1 MYFLVFLSILQF
13 SGYLVLFQISSIGV
27 KVEVNNQFSF
37 PDWKQQRTFLD
48 PVPSHKH
55 FKFFSTVL
63 KFLLALKEAIKR
75 TENIREEKV
84 LLQEKYFYCF
94 IKQLFICLCHIFVTQ
109 FFDSKKF
116 LFSEFLF

>member
-84 LLQEKYFYCF
+84 LFAGEIFLLFYKSVVYMFMSYSCDTVF
-94 IKQLFICLCHIFVTQ
+94 
-109 FFDSKKF
+109 
-116 LFSEFLF
+116 